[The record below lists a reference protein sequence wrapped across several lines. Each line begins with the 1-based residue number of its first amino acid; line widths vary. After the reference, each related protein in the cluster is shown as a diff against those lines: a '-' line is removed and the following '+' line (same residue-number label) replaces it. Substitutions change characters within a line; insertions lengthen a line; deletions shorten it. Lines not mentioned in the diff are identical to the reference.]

1 MRSRLASFSAIAL
14 VLALVPVL
22 TALSAHASGRV
33 VLAQTEEAPEDS
45 TGEGNTGEQPGDS
58 EVDGSTQGEGTDGS
72 GDESTG
78 QEGSGDESTEVDAD
92 KGETEPVAEETGPP
106 WTYQMARIVLVLLL
120 FLILGIAAIYYRLV
134 VSRRKGIA

>member
-1 MRSRLASFSAIAL
+1 MRSRLASLSAIAL
-14 VLALVPVL
+14 LFALVSTLVVL
-22 TALSAHASGRV
+22 PAHASGQV
-33 VLAQTEEAPEDS
+33 IFAQTEEAPEDS

-58 EVDGSTQGEGTDGS
+58 EVDGSTQGEGNT

-78 QEGSGDESTEVDAD
+78 QEGSGDESTEVGAD
-92 KGETEPVAEETGPP
+92 EGETEPVAEETGPP

-134 VSRRKGIA
+134 ASRRKGIA